1 MLEVLFVGCG
11 KMGGAILKNLK
22 NSQQFKD
29 EQIKLSVIDPS
40 SFIAR
45 SPNVAYYKDAEELPE
60 NYLANLVIL
69 AIKPQDCQE
78 VLSKI
83 VKKSNFFDSSTL
95 FFSIIAGK
103 KVSFYEE
110 ILPQESKIVRSM
122 PNLPVAIGCGVLAY
136 FCNKNVTEN
145 DLRQNQFLLDSFIYS
160 LRVSQENL
168 LDDITAVS
176 GSSPAYLFLFVE
188 KLIDAAISLG
198 LDSGDAE
205 NLVKYSIFGA
215 AKMTLDADPCTLR
228 KNVTSKAG
236 TTAAALEVFE
246 ASEFSRIVK
255 RAVIAAKNR
264 SKKL

>member
-1 MLEVLFVGCG
+1 MVKVLFIGCG

-22 NSQQFKD
+22 KSEDFKD
-29 EQIKLSVIDPS
+29 SKINLTVIDPS
-40 SFIAR
+40 NFVVQTSLVEYFKDINQLPDNYIA
-45 SPNVAYYKDAEELPE
+45 D
-60 NYLANLVIL
+60 LVVL

-78 VLSKI
+78 ILEKI
-83 VKKSNFFDSSTL
+83 VKNNRFFNASTM

-103 KVSFYEE
+103 KIEFFEK
-110 ILPQESKIVRSM
+110 ILSGDAKIIRSM

-136 FCNKNVTEN
+136 FCNRNVTEN
-145 DLRQNQFLLDSFIYS
+145 DLKQSQFLIDSFIFS
-160 LRVSQENL
+160 LRVNSEDM
-168 LDDITAVS
+168 LDDVTAVA

-198 LDSGDAE
+198 LDNKDAE

-215 AKMTLDADPCTLR
+215 AKMALDADVQTLR

-236 TTAAALEVFE
+236 TTSAALEVFE
-246 ASEFSRIVK
+246 ASDFARIIK
-255 RAVIAAKNR
+255 RAVVAAKNR